1 MNYLRRFCSISVLIF
16 ALTISTFAGDIH
28 CGVVSPPPEQKASI
42 TGNMA
47 TGATETSDTSSDENL
62 FVDPVTGLA
71 LDILQSLLS
80 LF

>member
-1 MNYLRRFCSISVLIF
+1 MKHLRHGCVVFILI
-16 ALTISTFAGDIH
+16 LTLTLSTFAGNIE
-28 CGVVSPPPEQKASI
+28 CGVVSPPPQQASV
-42 TGNMA
+42 TGEMA
-47 TGATETSDTSSDENL
+47 TGATETSETSSDDNL